1 MNAFFRQIEAIH
13 PSLVLPFEAMLYR
26 NASKHVEGYNGGEWE
41 AVGLGVNLYGLR
53 CPCVGSKAVE
63 FRLVNANNYSDN
75 TTDGISAGVALTILT
90 LNQLLWKLH
99 ETPGGNVL
107 GAKVSKLWEKV
118 QNASRSKKN
127 GLDVPSILSFC
138 D

>member
-1 MNAFFRQIEAIH
+1 MNKFFQQIEAIH
-13 PSLVLPFEAMLYR
+13 PSLVVPFEAMLYR
-26 NASKHVEGYNGGEWE
+26 NADQFVEGYNGGTWDE
-41 AVGLGVNLYGLR
+41 VGLGVNLYGLR
-53 CPCVGSKAVE
+53 CPCDDNARV
-63 FRLVNANNYSDN
+63 RLTNANNYSDN
-75 TTDGISAGVALTILT
+75 RTDANSAGVALTILT

-99 ETPGGNVL
+99 ETPGGQAL

-127 GLDVPSILSFC
+127 ALDVPAILSFC

>member
-1 MNAFFRQIEAIH
+1 MNAFFRQIEAID
-13 PSLVLPFEAMLYR
+13 PNLVLPFEAMLYR
-26 NASKHVEGYNGGEWE
+26 NADQFVEGYNGGEWDS
-41 AVGLGVNLYGLR
+41 VSLGVNLYGLR
-53 CPCVGSKAVE
+53 CPAGDGGRV
-63 FRLVNANNYSDN
+63 RLCNTNNYSDN
-75 TTDGISAGVALTILT
+75 KTDANSAGVALTILT

-99 ETPGGNVL
+99 ETPGGQAL

-127 GLDVPSILSFC
+127 GLDVPSILAFC

>member
-1 MNAFFRQIEAIH
+1 MYAFFRQIEAIH
-13 PSLVLPFEAMLYR
+13 PSLVLPFEALLYR
-26 NASKHVEGYNGGEWE
+26 NASHFVEGYNGGEWE

-53 CPCVGSKAVE
+53 CPCDDNARV
-63 FRLVNANNYSDN
+63 RLCNTMNYSDN
-75 TTDGISAGVALTILT
+75 RTDANSAGVALTILT

-99 ETPGGNVL
+99 ETPGGQAL
-107 GAKVSKLWEKV
+107 GAKVSKLWDKV

-127 GLDVPSILSFC
+127 GLDVPSILAFC